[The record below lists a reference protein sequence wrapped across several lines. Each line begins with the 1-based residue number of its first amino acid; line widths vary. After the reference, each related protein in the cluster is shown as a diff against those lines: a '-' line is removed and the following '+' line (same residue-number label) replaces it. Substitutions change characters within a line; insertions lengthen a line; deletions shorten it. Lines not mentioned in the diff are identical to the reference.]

1 VNPKGDSSNL
11 ESSVRRYP
19 ESEGALDR
27 IEKALAL
34 VNRDGLGLEIGPSH
48 NPIAPKSQG
57 FNVHVLDYLSAA
69 ELREKFKDDD
79 VDLDR
84 IEEVDFVGHGKPL
97 PELVGGEH
105 CYDWLIASHVIE
117 HIPDPVSFL
126 IGCEQVLRPD
136 GVVSLIVPDK
146 RYCFDHFRPLSTTGE
161 LLDAFE
167 QKRTRP
173 SAGSV
178 FDYTVDAVDQDGRIA
193 WSAHDSGE
201 FAPLFTFDEARRRWE
216 RARQSNDYLD
226 AHIWRFVPE
235 SFRLIVQDLQ
245 KLGLTNLRIT
255 KDFGTT
261 GHEFHVTLAKGRPH
275 HGIVERL
282 RVLSQLD
289 RDPSTT
295 PRSTLTDHFQRQT
308 AGITMEISEREQKL
322 LAFKR
327 RAFETLRAT
336 GKRRTR
342 I

>member
-1 VNPKGDSSNL
+1 
-11 ESSVRRYP
+11 VRRSW
-19 ESEGALDR
+19 ESEVALDR
-27 IEKALAL
+27 IEKALAF

-57 FNVHVLDYLSAA
+57 FNVHVLDYLSAG
-69 ELREKFKDDD
+69 ELREKFKDEDA
-79 VDLDR
+79 DLDR
-84 IEEVDFVGHGKPL
+84 IEEVDFIGHGKPL

-105 CYDWLIASHVIE
+105 RYDWLIASHVIE

-126 IGCEQVLRPD
+126 IGCERVLRPD

-173 SAGSV
+173 TPGSV
-178 FDYTVDAVDQDGRIA
+178 FDYTVDTVARDGRIA

-201 FAPLFTFDEARRRWE
+201 FSPLFGFE
-216 RARQSNDYLD
+216 RARSHWDRARHSDDYMD

-235 SFRLIVQDLQ
+235 SFRLIMQDLQ
-245 KLGLTNLRIT
+245 RLGLTNLRL
-255 KDFGTT
+255 KKEFGTT
-261 GHEFHVTLAKGRPH
+261 GHEFHVTLDRGRPQQ
-275 HGIVERL
+275 GIVERL
-282 RVLSQLD
+282 DFLSQLD
-289 RDPSTT
+289 HDPPAAPGSTVA
-295 PRSTLTDHFQRQT
+295 DQIQGQT

-322 LAFKR
+322 LVLKR
-327 RAFETLRAT
+327 RVFETLRAT
-336 GKRRTR
+336 GRRITR